1 MFSGFVGFGDLTKKN
16 VTSTQPF
23 LSSSSIGRQEAQN
36 LQQGMPQTIDQN
48 LPVILRGCREKQRQS
63 QHELYKLFYPYG
75 MSVAIRYMEEEGEAL
90 SVVNDTFLKV
100 FKNIKKYDS
109 GKPFKPWFRKILVNT
124 AINQLKKQQKYRK
137 ESAMDEARD
146 IADREEILS
155 QIHYQELVSLVQSLT
170 SSYRAVFNMYVI
182 DGFRHDEIARALG
195 ISVSTSKSNLVRAR
209 RKLQEMLQKKINLN
223 NA

>member
-1 MFSGFVGFGDLTKKN
+1 
-16 VTSTQPF
+16 
-23 LSSSSIGRQEAQN
+23 
-36 LQQGMPQTIDQN
+36 MPQTIDQN
-48 LPVILRGCREKQRQS
+48 LPVILSGCREKQRQS

-182 DGFRHDEIARALG
+182 DGFRHDEIARTLG